1 MKGVYKWKS
10 VLGIRNNRDIHS
22 SLLFNRVLQVLGRV
36 IRQEKEI
43 KDIQIVK
50 EEVNQLLFADD
61 RILYIENSK
70 KLLKV

>member
-43 KDIQIVK
+43 KDIQTVELKLVLMTHI
-50 EEVNQLLFADD
+50 
-61 RILYIENSK
+61 ILYRK
-70 KLLKV
+70 P

>member
-1 MKGVYKWKS
+1 MLTFVTFVQCNME
-10 VLGIRNNRDIHS
+10 VLATT
-22 SLLFNRVLQVLGRV
+22 